1 MMSIFFFSSIP
12 FRLHIP
18 WFRYKKASRKSRT
31 LLSIDTIL
39 NNNKNLRD
47 AQPGLNS
54 KRYDM
59 VACHHHRPIPYII
72 YDVHKEQ
79 TTRYYSRAHNNIK
92 TQFNFRCFAAS
103 PHRLRR
109 TRMDPSRTCSTLCDV
124 SHTLLLAK
132 DVPKEL
138 HVFRNEAKSKAANV
152 IIIDIKHACWAW
164 YPPPTE
170 ENEIHFHFKIT
181 TLSLRKKFVPLRDLT
196 SQLRGKRVTRLF
208 LVRVVHSRRPKEKK
222 RKNCVCV
229 ECKGRRQQ
237 KEKKIGGGGGKR
249 RRRWLA
255 MAVKEEEWHSWI
267 CLDGWLHS
275 PLTWYW
281 LRQRIKKDFHKA
293 RKKKKRNPWMRLDI
307 RYATCHGYQISIHD
321 HLHLIIFKYNF

>member
-1 MMSIFFFSSIP
+1 MALVSCSAHRKKTAGKKKRRVDWIKFGGELPHVKRLTLLCQLPLVTRKTISDTHTHSRDCQLYKKKNKEKGNSLAVWWPPSFSSAVKPKRWWWCPSSFSSIP

-47 AQPGLNS
+47 AQLGLNS

-164 YPPPTE
+164 YPPPP
-170 ENEIHFHFKIT
+170 
-181 TLSLRKKFVPLRDLT
+181 LKKMKYIFIL
-196 SQLRGKRVTRLF
+196 K
-208 LVRVVHSRRPKEKK
+208 SRRKSEKE
-222 RKNCVCV
+222 VCASLSV
-229 ECKGRRQQ
+229 
-237 KEKKIGGGGGKR
+237 
-249 RRRWLA
+249 
-255 MAVKEEEWHSWI
+255 
-267 CLDGWLHS
+267 
-275 PLTWYW
+275 
-281 LRQRIKKDFHKA
+281 
-293 RKKKKRNPWMRLDI
+293 
-307 RYATCHGYQISIHD
+307 ISQV
-321 HLHLIIFKYNF
+321 NWEGSE